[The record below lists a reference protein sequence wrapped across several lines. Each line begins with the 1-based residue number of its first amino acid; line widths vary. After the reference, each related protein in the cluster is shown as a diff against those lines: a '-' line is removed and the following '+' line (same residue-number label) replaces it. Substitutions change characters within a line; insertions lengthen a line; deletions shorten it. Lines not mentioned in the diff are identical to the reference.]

1 MQAIGGIMAAWEIW
15 EKAMVPSLLSGAGTW
30 MGITSTEIERL
41 DKIQELF
48 WRVMLRVPE
57 SCPRIALRAETRMIG
72 MKHRVWQEKLLLVK
86 RIKAQSKESL
96 SRKVFE
102 EQKANKWPGLSRE
115 VMDICEAVKLPDI
128 NDNEISAGV
137 IKKAVLDHH
146 HDELMDKISNSK
158 KMKSHK
164 DDNFREVQG
173 YMKGKSVEN
182 CRMAFRIRC
191 EMVEDIRGN
200 YKDKHRRKGGETAVL
215 CQECSAEE
223 IETQAH
229 CLECPR
235 WESLKSGLELD
246 KIEDLVIFFQKLMME
261 RMKDTTGSQG
271 AAQVS

>member
-1 MQAIGGIMAAWEIW
+1 
-15 EKAMVPSLLSGAGTW
+15 MVPSLLSGAGTW

-164 DDNFREVQG
+164 DYKFREVQG

-182 CRMAFRIRC
+182 CCMAFRLRC
-191 EMVEDIRGN
+191 IWWR
-200 YKDKHRRKGGETAVL
+200 
-215 CQECSAEE
+215 
-223 IETQAH
+223 
-229 CLECPR
+229 
-235 WESLKSGLELD
+235 KSG
-246 KIEDLVIFFQKLMME
+246 
-261 RMKDTTGSQG
+261 
-271 AAQVS
+271 

>member
-1 MQAIGGIMAAWEIW
+1 M
-15 EKAMVPSLLSGAGTW
+15 
-30 MGITSTEIERL
+30 
-41 DKIQELF
+41 
-48 WRVMLRVPE
+48 
-57 SCPRIALRAETRMIG
+57 
-72 MKHRVWQEKLLLVK
+72 LVK

-164 DDNFREVQG
+164 DENFREVQG

-191 EMVEDIRGN
+191 EMVEDIRDN
-200 YKDKHRRKGGETAVL
+200 FTRTRTGGREGKQL
-215 CQECSAEE
+215 CSARS
-223 IETQAH
+223 A
-229 CLECPR
+229 LLRRSKPR
-235 WESLKSGLELD
+235 LT
-246 KIEDLVIFFQKLMME
+246 V
-261 RMKDTTGSQG
+261 
-271 AAQVS
+271 